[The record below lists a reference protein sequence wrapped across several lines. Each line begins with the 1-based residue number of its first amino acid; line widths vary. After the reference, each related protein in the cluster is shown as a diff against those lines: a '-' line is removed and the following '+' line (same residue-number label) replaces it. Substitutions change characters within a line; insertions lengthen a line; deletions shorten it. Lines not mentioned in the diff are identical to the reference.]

1 MIHEHLQRGVENAQS
16 ATELCALLGMERREL
31 SAAVERE
38 RRAHI
43 PICATTRG
51 KRRGYY
57 LAADKE
63 EMRRYCSSLLHRAG
77 EIHKT
82 RRACMAAMDS
92 LPGE

>member
-1 MIHEHLQRGVENAQS
+1 MIHEYLHKGAENAQS
-16 ATELCALLGMERREL
+16 TSELCALLGMEPREL
-31 SAAVERE
+31 RTAIERE
-38 RRAHI
+38 RRNHV

-57 LAADKE
+57 IAANKE
-63 EMRRYCSSLLHRAG
+63 EMRRYCSSLFRRAG

-82 RRACMAAMDS
+82 RRACMETIDS

>member
-1 MIHEHLQRGVENAQS
+1 MIHEYLHKGAGNAQS
-16 ATELCALLGMERREL
+16 TGELCALLGMEPRELRKAVEKERRE
-31 SAAVERE
+31 
-38 RRAHI
+38 HI

-57 LAADKE
+57 LAANKE

-82 RRACMAAMDS
+82 RRSCMAAMDS